1 MEDIIYLRTGRDRA
15 TLHGGQHL
23 GHYHERLSRRPALLG
38 DLALDT
44 RKVPEMNG
52 ISKVMSL
59 EDVMSHAE
67 ENLLNTAENVLRLF
81 QIGNIFTF

>member
-38 DLALDT
+38 DLAPDVEAILQENGYAQVHT
-44 RKVPEMNG
+44 VPDLTG
-52 ISKVMSL
+52 IGRV
-59 EDVMSHAE
+59 
-67 ENLLNTAENVLRLF
+67 VLGQR
-81 QIGNIFTF
+81 